1 MTELTLPLGVTPF
14 EFCDEIW
21 HQKTRIVGLPD
32 GGEIV
37 LTQYRRTTD
46 GRTDRVRERER
57 ERVDVGAAAAAASS
71 AWMSASDSTGH
82 L

>member
-1 MTELTLPLGVTPF
+1 M
-14 EFCDEIW
+14 
-21 HQKTRIVGLPD
+21 GLPD

-57 ERVDVGAAAAAASS
+57 ERERVDVGAAAAAAASS